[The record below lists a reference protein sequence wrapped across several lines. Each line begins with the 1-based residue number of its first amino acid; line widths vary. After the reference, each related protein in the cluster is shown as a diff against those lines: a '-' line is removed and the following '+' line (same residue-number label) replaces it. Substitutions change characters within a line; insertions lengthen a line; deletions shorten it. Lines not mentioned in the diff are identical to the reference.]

1 MTDRK
6 NQMLQD
12 RYLRDS
18 ARALVD
24 ADIEN
29 VKSSLSIKSVGSRA
43 VDRAKHTAQD
53 MYDEAVDV
61 AEHNKGTIIAIVA
74 AMLVWFARNP
84 ILSFLGFN
92 DDGGASDETPEM
104 DDE

>member
-1 MTDRK
+1 MTDLK
-6 NQMLQD
+6 SQMLED
-12 RYLRDS
+12 RYLRDF

-29 VKSSLSIKSVGSRA
+29 VKASLSVKSVGARV
-43 VDRAKHTAQD
+43 VDRAKDTAQD

-92 DDGGASDETPEM
+92 DDDDTSGETPEM